1 MPPNPCRVLLKEK
14 ESHLNVVQWLT
25 CGRFFLTFTQLK
37 WRPPWDIVCPC
48 RLALIFLR
56 SIHRVSILAIVQVK
70 SDSSQT
76 NQILQLPWKQEIAL
90 LIASHSPLPLPPTNH
105 MQTYGC
111 YCWFIYHLLKK
122 IKYLTSS
129 QTVLATTKLL
139 VPKLLGKT
147 IENSNLFFHD
157 TKGRIYLINDWYN
170 SLQRYGGEPFHVTK
184 RGPALWYGTETH
196 SKRK

>member
-1 MPPNPCRVLLKEK
+1 MSSTFERKGKQFECGAMAHMRQIFSDFHPVEVTATMRYCMSLPPCADFFAFHSPCQ
-14 ESHLNVVQWLT
+14 HP
-25 CGRFFLTFTQLK
+25 CH
-37 WRPPWDIVCPC
+37 RP
-48 RLALIFLR
+48 
-56 SIHRVSILAIVQVK
+56 SQVS

-129 QTVLATTKLL
+129 QTVLTTTKLL

-147 IENSNLFFHD
+147 IENSNLFFM
-157 TKGRIYLINDWYN
+157 TLKGEYI
-170 SLQRYGGEPFHVTK
+170 
-184 RGPALWYGTETH
+184 
-196 SKRK
+196 